1 MWKSCAQSEQVKE
14 WRSPPFCRNFQSGT
28 RSLHAHRYH
37 CCSRLCTNR
46 SRVCT
51 EHSARSKTT
60 KDSTHITLQ
69 KRRLLHVQC
78 YHYSNYSILCTE
90 RDPQLHTAHIKAKV
104 HTDTNT
110 HISTQRK
117 KGAVCMHVH
126 VITAIPSNEHSSMHK
141 CVHCFKAQKAHH
153 ALSVHKR
160 RPCRATSICYHRLS
174 SFNLCT
180 IHNVQLCTELWN
192 NVHIY
197 VSF

>member
-1 MWKSCAQSEQVKE
+1 MRKSCAQSEQVKE

-28 RSLHAHRYH
+28 RSLHAQRYH
-37 CCSRLCTNR
+37 CCSRLCTNQ

-60 KDSTHITLQ
+60 KDSTYT
-69 KRRLLHVQC
+69 
-78 YHYSNYSILCTE
+78 YHYRKGACCTCSATTTPVTPYCAQSSI
-90 RDPQLHTAHIKAKV
+90 PSLHTAHIKAKV

-117 KGAVCMHVH
+117 KGAVH

-141 CVHCFKAQKAHH
+141 CVHCLKARKAHH

-174 SFNLCT
+174 
-180 IHNVQLCTELWN
+180 
-192 NVHIY
+192 
-197 VSF
+197 

>member
-1 MWKSCAQSEQVKE
+1 MKE

-28 RSLHAHRYH
+28 RSLHAQRYH

-78 YHYSNYSILCTE
+78 YHYSNYSILCTS
-90 RDPQLHTAHIKAKV
+90 LHTAHIKAKV

-117 KGAVCMHVH
+117 KGAVH

-174 SFNLCT
+174 
-180 IHNVQLCTELWN
+180 
-192 NVHIY
+192 
-197 VSF
+197 

>member
-1 MWKSCAQSEQVKE
+1 MKE

-28 RSLHAHRYH
+28 RSLHAQRYH
-37 CCSRLCTNR
+37 CCSRLCTNQ

-78 YHYSNYSILCTE
+78 YHYSNYSILCTS
-90 RDPQLHTAHIKAKV
+90 LHTAHIKAKV

-110 HISTQRK
+110 QISTQRK
-117 KGAVCMHVH
+117 KGAVH

-160 RPCRATSICYHRLS
+160 RPRRATSICYHRLS

-180 IHNVQLCTELWN
+180 IHNVQLCTEL
-192 NVHIY
+192 
-197 VSF
+197 